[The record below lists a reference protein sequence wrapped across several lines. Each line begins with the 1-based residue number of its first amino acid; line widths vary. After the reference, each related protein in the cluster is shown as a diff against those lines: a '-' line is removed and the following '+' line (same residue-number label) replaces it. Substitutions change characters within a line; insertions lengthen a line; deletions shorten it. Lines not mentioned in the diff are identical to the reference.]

1 MTYIAHI
8 IFYAGGTTRWT
19 RTLASRIVGL
29 PQRIVLGSLILDVL
43 FNHWWNTDLGP
54 VGPFGLLSV
63 LLTKKK
69 SLLLYVLYHIYMIYM
84 IENVSLTLIEK
95 MNFEFTFKYIA

>member
-54 VGPFGLLSV
+54 FGLFGLLSV
-63 LLTKKK
+63 LF
-69 SLLLYVLYHIYMIYM
+69 
-84 IENVSLTLIEK
+84 EK
-95 MNFEFTFKYIA
+95 NHFCFTYI